1 MTTRSTHRAL
11 HVLIDQQEPIFL
23 QGELKCEAGQMVALI
38 GPSGAGKTSLIRS
51 IAGLLP
57 MRTGMIHVADEVWF
71 DSKERIN
78 IKTLNRH
85 VGLVFQNYALMPHL
99 SAVHDVAL
107 SLLYLPEPQ
116 RLDRAKA
123 WLNKVNITGDLQ
135 QRKPAQLSGGQQQ
148 RVALARALAREPKV
162 LLLDE
167 PFSAV
172 DQLSRQSLYEL
183 LADLRSELD
192 IPIILVTHDLNEA
205 RLLADQIAVMD
216 AGKIVQQGTPLD
228 VYKSPRNAR
237 VADLVGIRNRFYG
250 KWLGPD
256 PVSTSPGTGLLQW
269 LSSPNDTDGPILKV
283 RDKGRLEVGQ
293 AVTWVI
299 QTDGLSLRA
308 MNTLQDDIGQQT
320 TLESIVA
327 DIKHLGE
334 SSLVTLRTHA
344 PKEVLLHMTITG
356 PQRALI
362 KQEHRMTIS
371 LDTDW
376 VHIMPLGLAS

>member
-1 MTTRSTHRAL
+1 MSTRSSNRAL
-11 HVLIDQQEPIFL
+11 HVCIQQLEPIFL
-23 QGELKCEAGQMVALI
+23 QGELKCEPGQMVALI
-38 GPSGAGKTSLIRS
+38 GPSGAGKTSLLRS

-57 MRTGMIHVADEVWF
+57 MRSGMIHVADEVWF

-78 IKTLNRH
+78 VKTLNRH

-99 SAVHDVAL
+99 TAVHDVAL
-107 SLLYLPEPQ
+107 SLLHVQEPQ

-135 QRKPAQLSGGQQQ
+135 NRKPAQLSGGQQQ
-148 RVALARALAREPKV
+148 RVALARALAREPKG

-237 VADLVGIRNRFYG
+237 VADLVGIRNRLYG
-250 KWLGPD
+250 RWLGPD
-256 PVSTSPGTGLLQW
+256 PDATIPGTGLLQW
-269 LSSPNDTDGPILKV
+269 LSSPDETDGPILKV
-283 RDKGRLEVGQ
+283 RDKGRLAAGQ

-299 QTDGLSLRA
+299 QTDGLSLRTMSA
-308 MNTLQDDIGQQT
+308 PHDGGAQQT

-334 SSLVTLRTHA
+334 SSLVTLKMHA
-344 PKEVLLHMTITG
+344 PKGVMLHMTITG

-362 KQEHRMTIS
+362 NREHRMTLS